1 MTDLRLWNG
10 IYNDHSAEK
19 KYREAIEKKDEEI
32 NAFLHLDFDKFSPES
47 IQGDSS
53 SEEKPLR
60 NVPFA
65 VKDNISVKDF
75 PLTCGSKMLEHFVSP
90 YHATA
95 VRNLLE
101 AGSIPIGKTNLDE
114 FGMGSTTDN
123 SALKVTHNP
132 WDRTRVCGGSSG
144 GSAASVAAGM
154 VPFSICSDTGGSVRQ
169 PASFCGV
176 FGLKPTYGT
185 VSRYGLVAY
194 ASSLEVI
201 GVVADSVARTKN
213 VFEAMRGRDPLD
225 QSSVEHKA
233 GGKQSGPLRV
243 GVLSGDLG
251 LSKPV
256 RQVYQRSVENLK
268 KIGFEVEPFDLPILD
283 YAIPA
288 YYTIATAEASA
299 NLARYAGIRY
309 GYRTP
314 NASDH
319 KELVRLSR
327 EEGFGDEVKMRILL
341 GTYVLRSGF
350 QDQYYVK
357 AQKIRTALNQELN
370 KIFSRVDLLYMPVYP
385 VYAFKRG
392 DEGLSPFQQKLADKF
407 TATANLAGIP
417 AMSFPAG
424 YEDGLPVGMQFMAPV
439 FEEERIFSAVSQY
452 EEAFPPQEC
461 PGKIKW
467 E

>member
-1 MTDLRLWNG
+1 MRDFNLWQG
-10 IYNDHSAEK
+10 LYNDHTAKE
-19 KYREAIEKKDEEI
+19 KYRHIINNKDKEI
-32 NAFLHLDFDKFSPES
+32 HAFLHLDFDKYIPSSTQES
-47 IQGDSS
+47 TTRV
-53 SEEKPLR
+53 ERPLD
-60 NVPFA
+60 NIPFA
-65 VKDNISVKDF
+65 VKDNIAVKDF
-75 PLTCGSKMLEHFVSP
+75 PFTCGSKLLEHFVSP

-95 VRNLLE
+95 VKKLME

-123 SALKVTHNP
+123 SALEVTSNP
-132 WDRTRVCGGSSG
+132 WDYSRVCGGSSG
-144 GSAASVAAGM
+144 GSAAAVAAGM

-169 PASFCGV
+169 PASLCGV

-201 GVVADSVARTKN
+201 GVVADSVAWSKR
-213 VFEAMRGRDPLD
+213 VFETMRGRDPLD
-225 QSSVEHKA
+225 QSSVDHK
-233 GGKQSGPLRV
+233 GSGNIPGTLRV

-251 LSKPV
+251 LSEPV
-256 RQVYQRSVENLK
+256 QKVYQRSVENLK
-268 KIGFEVEPFDLPILD
+268 TLGFEIVPFDLPTLD

-314 NASDH
+314 NASDV
-319 KELVRLSR
+319 KEMVRLSR

-341 GTYVLRSGF
+341 GTYILRSGF

-357 AQKIRTALNQELN
+357 AQKIRTALKQEID
-370 KIFSRVDLLYMPVYP
+370 KIFSQVDLLYMPVYP

-392 DEGLSPFQQKLADKF
+392 DEALTPFQQKLADKF

-424 YEDGLPVGMQFMAPV
+424 YEDGLPVGMQFMAPL
-439 FEEERIFSAVSQY
+439 FEEERIFSAVTTY
-452 EEAFPPQEC
+452 EEAFPPKKC
-461 PGKIKW
+461 PGKIKL